1 MLDSKNFSKPL
12 RSSTIRA
19 SPPPNPPP
27 SYMRTPQLSIQED
40 EALRDNLKLLQKQ
53 TRFKVPNIDVPVEID
68 LPEVT
73 ATPGN
78 VGNASAMLN
87 QSSMANI
94 PIPPTS
100 KIGEA
105 VVRAALQMRGVPYS
119 WGGGGPGGPSKGI
132 AQGANTVGFDCSGLV
147 QYEFAKYGVKLPRV
161 SYEQFRA
168 GKPVPLNAMRA
179 GDLVFFRPGANGPGH
194 VGIFIGNGKF
204 LQAPQTGDVVKVS
217 DLSSRSDLVGVRRYG

>member
-1 MLDSKNFSKPL
+1 M
-12 RSSTIRA
+12 
-19 SPPPNPPP
+19 PN
-27 SYMRTPQLSIQED
+27 PQLSIQED
-40 EALRDNLKLLQKQ
+40 EALRDNLKILQKQ

-73 ATPGN
+73 ASVGN
-78 VGNASAMLN
+78 VGNASAKLN
-87 QSSMANI
+87 QLGGASI

-100 KIGEA
+100 RIGEA
-105 VVRAALQMRGVPYS
+105 VVRAALQMRGIPYS

-147 QYEFAKYGVKLPRV
+147 QYAFAKYGVSVPRV

-168 GKPVPLNAMRA
+168 GTPVPTNAMRP
-179 GDLVFFRPGANGPGH
+179 GDLVFFHPGANGPGH

-217 DLSSRSDLVGVRRYG
+217 NLSDRSDLVGVRRFG

>member
-1 MLDSKNFSKPL
+1 
-12 RSSTIRA
+12 
-19 SPPPNPPP
+19 
-27 SYMRTPQLSIQED
+27 MRTPQLSIQED

-147 QYEFAKYGVKLPRV
+147 QYAFAKYGVTLPRV
-161 SYEQFRA
+161 SYQQFRA
-168 GKPVPLNAMRA
+168 GTPVPLKSMRA

-217 DLSSRSDLVGVRRYG
+217 DLSSRSDLVGVRRFG